1 MRSMLCPYMTVG
13 LHISEINDAYRGN
26 PVEGCA
32 FFGKTRK
39 SEHKGHEGKLRDIA
53 KIFRRQQDRKKQLAI
68 LRFPFLVAFVIPSC
82 PSCSPPRIFRYT
94 FSMFHSFLKA
104 FSLLL
109 LSSAL
114 WAEGTQLWQQ
124 SKFDEFEKGT
134 SNGVAI
140 SSYGRLQLAPSLKS
154 IYTSPSTY
162 IWQVVSDAQGNA
174 YLGAGSPA
182 RVYRVTPDGKSTT
195 IFEAKELQVQALAID
210 KDGTIYA
217 ATSPDGRVYKLEPN
231 LPANSNKKKSRNQEE
246 EAADSANGK
255 SAAAAGSEVTYRS
268 SVFFDPKTKY
278 IWDIELDPAGPLYV
292 ATGDTGEIYKV
303 ERNGE
308 GSVFFKSDEAHI
320 RSLALVK
327 SAPEPEEGKKKKNA
341 NPGLSTLIAGSDGSG
356 LIYRISPAGEAF
368 VLYSA
373 PKKEITALATDAA
386 GNIYA
391 AGVGEKHTSAPA
403 APILPVTTV
412 STSPTV
418 PPPVPPT
425 QPGSVAG
432 GSEIYMISADGSP
445 SRIWS
450 AKDDL
455 VYSLAF
461 TSDGQLLA
469 GTGNRGHIYEIASG
483 SKAGSYLD
491 LEKLS
496 ANQVTS
502 LARTSNGAV
511 YAVTANLGKLFVLG
525 PGKQP
530 DGTYES
536 DVFDARSFSHWG
548 RAEVRGS
555 GDFDFFA
562 RSGNVDNPDRNWSPW
577 TKIDLKNAQRM
588 PIPAARFVQWKVA
601 LRPGGAGSELE
612 SVAINYLPKNIAPVI
627 DDISV
632 QVGARITSLPA
643 QKPATESVTIPLGNA
658 APVSPI
664 HYDAPPSAVK
674 DRDYI
679 AVRWSAH
686 DDNDDDLVYSI
697 YYRGDNETEWKLLK
711 DNITDKFYSWDSS
724 LLPDGGYVVKVTASD
739 APSHSPDEA
748 LTDEKISP
756 RFEVDSTPPEV
767 QALQAKVEGNTM
779 HISFRAADGFS
790 PIKRAEYSIDAGDWQ
805 YIEPVGQI
813 SDSRTEEYDFNA
825 ALPQGEAIVAVSDKN
840 GKKAKRA
847 RTREGAGDDPPQ
859 ADQAQVVN
867 PGEHVVVVRV
877 WDRFD
882 NMSAAKTVT
891 K

>member
-1 MRSMLCPYMTVG
+1 MSR
-13 LHISEINDAYRGN
+13 
-26 PVEGCA
+26 
-32 FFGKTRK
+32 
-39 SEHKGHEGKLRDIA
+39 
-53 KIFRRQQDRKKQLAI
+53 
-68 LRFPFLVAFVIPSC
+68 
-82 PSCSPPRIFRYT
+82 
-94 FSMFHSFLKA
+94 SFLKA
-104 FSLLL
+104 FGLLL
-109 LSSAL
+109 LSSAV

-124 SKFDEFEKGT
+124 SKFDEFERGT

-140 SSYGRLQLAPSLKS
+140 SSDGRLQLAPALKS

-210 KDGTIYA
+210 TDGTIYA

-231 LPANSNKKKSRNQEE
+231 SPVAPGKKKGKNPEPES
-246 EAADSANGK
+246 ADSAARN
-255 SAAAAGSEVTYRS
+255 AAPAAEVTYRS

-292 ATGDTGEIYKV
+292 ATGDNGQIFKV

-308 GSVFFKSDEAHI
+308 GSLFFKSDEAHI
-320 RSLALVK
+320 RSLALVQNNT
-327 SAPEPEEGKKKKNA
+327 EPQDNKRNKKNA
-341 NPGLSTLIAGSDGSG
+341 ALRLSTVIAGSDGSG

-391 AGVGEKHTSAPA
+391 AGVGEKHGGVPAPA
-403 APILPVTTV
+403 TAPAMTV
-412 STSPTV
+412 STSPNV
-418 PPPVPPT
+418 PPAAPPT
-425 QPGSVAG
+425 QPGSVTG

-445 SRIWS
+445 NRIWTS
-450 AKDDL
+450 KDDL
-455 VYSLAF
+455 VYSLTFAA
-461 TSDGQLLA
+461 DGQLLA
-469 GTGNRGHIYEIASG
+469 GTGNRGHIYEIQPG

-496 ANQVTS
+496 ANQITS
-502 LARTSNGAV
+502 MVRTSDGAV

-525 PGKQP
+525 PGLQA
-530 DGTYES
+530 DGAYES
-536 DVFDARSFSHWG
+536 DIFDAHSFSHWG

-555 GDFDFFA
+555 GDFDFYA

-577 TKIDLKNAQRM
+577 TKIDLKDQQRL
-588 PIPAARFVQWKVA
+588 PIPSARFVQWKVA
-601 LRPGGAGSELE
+601 LRPGNGGAQVE
-612 SVAINYLPKNIAPVI
+612 SVSLNYLPKNIAPVI

-632 QVGARITSLPA
+632 QVGARITSPPT
-643 QKPATESVTIPLGNA
+643 QKPASESVNIPLGNA
-658 APVSPI
+658 PAAQTV
-664 HYDAPPSAVK
+664 HFDTPPSAVK

-697 YYRGDNETEWKLLK
+697 YYRGDNENDWKLLK
-711 DNITDKFYSWDSS
+711 DNISDKFYSWDSS
-724 LLPDGGYVVKVTASD
+724 LLPDGGYVVKVVASD
-739 APSHSPDEA
+739 APSHSPEEA

-756 RFEVDSTPPEV
+756 RFEVDSTPPQV
-767 QALQAKVEGNTM
+767 QALQAKVEGGTM
-779 HISFRAADGFS
+779 HITFRAADSFS
-790 PIKRAEYSIDAGDWQ
+790 PIRRAEYSIDAGDWH

-813 SDSRTEEYDFNA
+813 SDARTEEYDFMA
-825 ALPQGEAIVAVSDKN
+825 ALPQGEAPVAAAADKN
-840 GKKAKRA
+840 GRKSAKRA
-847 RTREGAGDDPPQ
+847 RTRDGGTEDDAQ
-859 ADQAQVVN
+859 TDQAQVVN
-867 PGEHVVVVRV
+867 TGEHVVVVRV

-882 NMSAAKTVT
+882 NMSASKTVT

>member
-1 MRSMLCPYMTVG
+1 MHRC
-13 LHISEINDAYRGN
+13 
-26 PVEGCA
+26 
-32 FFGKTRK
+32 
-39 SEHKGHEGKLRDIA
+39 
-53 KIFRRQQDRKKQLAI
+53 
-68 LRFPFLVAFVIPSC
+68 
-82 PSCSPPRIFRYT
+82 
-94 FSMFHSFLKA
+94 FLKA
-104 FSLLL
+104 CGLLL
-109 LSSAL
+109 LTSAL

-140 SSYGRLQLAPSLKS
+140 SSDGRLQLAPSLKS

-162 IWQVVSDAQGNA
+162 IWQVVSDAQGTA

-231 LPANSNKKKSRNQEE
+231 IPTAVGKKKSKNGEE
-246 EAADSANGK
+246 EAGDSANGK
-255 SAAAAGSEVTYRS
+255 TATTGAETTYRS

-327 SAPEPEEGKKKKNA
+327 SQPEPEDGKRKKNA
-341 NPGLSTLIAGSDGSG
+341 NPGLSTVIAGSDGSG
-356 LIYRISPAGEAF
+356 LIYRISPSGEAF

-391 AGVGEKHTSAPA
+391 AGIGEKHTGAPP
-403 APILPVTTV
+403 APVMAVTTV
-412 STSPTV
+412 STSPSV
-418 PPPVPPT
+418 PPPPPT
-425 QPGSVAG
+425 QPGSVTG
-432 GSEIYMISADGSP
+432 GSEIYTISADGSP
-445 SRIWS
+445 NRIWS

-455 VYSLAF
+455 VYSLTFA
-461 TSDGQLLA
+461 SDGQLLA
-469 GTGNRGHIYEIASG
+469 GTGNRGHIYEIAPG
-483 SKAGSYLD
+483 AKAGSYLD

-502 LARTSNGAV
+502 MARTSNGSV

-525 PGKQP
+525 PGRQT
-530 DGTYES
+530 DGAYES

-577 TKIDLKNAQRM
+577 TKIDLKNSQRL

-601 LRPGGAGSELE
+601 MRPGNAGSEVDCVSL
-612 SVAINYLPKNIAPVI
+612 NYLPKNIAPAI

-632 QVGARITSLPA
+632 QVGARITSFPA
-643 QKPATESVTIPLGNA
+643 QKPASESVNIPLGSA
-658 APVSPI
+658 APVSPV
-664 HYDAPPSAVK
+664 HFDAPPSAVK

-697 YYRGDNETEWKLLK
+697 YYRGDNETDWKLLK
-711 DNITDKFYSWDSS
+711 DNIADKFYSWDSS
-724 LLPDGGYVVKVTASD
+724 LLPDGGYVVKIIASD

-748 LTDEKISP
+748 LADEKVSP
-756 RFEVDSTPPEV
+756 RFEVDSTPPQV
-767 QALQAKVEGNTM
+767 QALQAKVEGDTM
-779 HISFRAADGFS
+779 HVSFRAADSFS
-790 PIKRAEYSIDAGDWQ
+790 PIKRAEYSIDAGDWH

-813 SDSRTEEYDFNA
+813 SDSRTEEYDFSA
-825 ALPQGEAIVAVSDKN
+825 ALPHGEVPAVASEKN
-840 GKKAKRA
+840 GKKGAKRVRA
-847 RTREGAGDDPPQ
+847 RDAGGDDPPQ
-859 ADQAQVVN
+859 SDQAQVVN

>member
-1 MRSMLCPYMTVG
+1 MHRSF
-13 LHISEINDAYRGN
+13 S
-26 PVEGCA
+26 
-32 FFGKTRK
+32 K
-39 SEHKGHEGKLRDIA
+39 
-53 KIFRRQQDRKKQLAI
+53 
-68 LRFPFLVAFVIPSC
+68 VIG
-82 PSCSPPRIFRYT
+82 
-94 FSMFHSFLKA
+94 
-104 FSLLL
+104 LLL
-109 LSSAL
+109 FTSVL

-140 SSYGRLQLAPSLKS
+140 SSDGRLQLAPSLKA

-174 YLGAGSPA
+174 YLGGGSPA

-210 KDGTIYA
+210 TSGTIYA

-231 LPANSNKKKSRNQEE
+231 LPAVPGKKKGKNAEQESN
-246 EAADSANGK
+246 D
-255 SAAAAGSEVTYRS
+255 SAAAKNPALGTEVTYKS

-303 ERNGE
+303 ERDGQ
-308 GSVFFKSDEAHI
+308 GSLFFKSDEAHI
-320 RSLALVK
+320 RSLALVQTN
-327 SAPEPEEGKKKKNA
+327 AEPEDPKRKKNA
-341 NPGLSTLIAGSDGSG
+341 GPRLSTVIAGSDGSG
-356 LIYRISPAGEAF
+356 LIYRISPSGEAF

-373 PKKEITALATDAA
+373 PKKEITSLATDAA

-391 AGVGEKHTSAPA
+391 AGVGEKHAGAPQPTPA
-403 APILPVTTV
+403 LTV
-412 STSPTV
+412 STSPNV
-418 PPPVPPT
+418 PPAAIPPT
-425 QPGSVAG
+425 QPGSITG

-445 SRIWS
+445 NRIWTS
-450 AKDDL
+450 KDDL
-455 VYSLAF
+455 VYSLTF

-469 GTGNRGHIYEIASG
+469 GTGNRGHIYEIAPG

-496 ANQVTS
+496 ANQITS
-502 LARTSNGAV
+502 MARTSNGAI

-525 PGKQP
+525 PGRQA

-536 DVFDARSFSHWG
+536 DIFDARSFSHWG

-555 GDFDFFA
+555 GDFDFYA

-577 TKIDLKNAQRM
+577 TKIDLKDQQRL
-588 PIPAARFVQWKVA
+588 PIPAARFVQWKVV
-601 LRPGGAGSELE
+601 LRPGNAGSEVE
-612 SVAINYLPKNIAPVI
+612 SVALNYLPKNIAPVI
-627 DDISV
+627 EDISV

-643 QKPATESVTIPLGNA
+643 QKPVSESVTIPLGNT
-658 APVSPI
+658 APASPV
-664 HYDAPPSAVK
+664 HFDAPPSAVK

-697 YYRGDNETEWKLLK
+697 YYRGDNENDWKLLK
-711 DNITDKFYSWDSS
+711 DNISDKFYSWDSS
-724 LLPDGGYVVKVTASD
+724 LLPDGGYTVKIIASD
-739 APSHSPDEA
+739 APSHSPEEA
-748 LTDEKISP
+748 LTDEKLSP
-756 RFEVDSTPPEV
+756 RFEVDSTPPAV
-767 QALQAKVEGNTM
+767 QALQAKVEGGTM
-779 HISFRAADGFS
+779 HVSFRAADSFS
-790 PIKRAEYSIDAGDWQ
+790 PIKRAEYSIDAGDWH

-813 SDSRTEEYDFNA
+813 SDSRTEEYDFIA
-825 ALPQGEAIVAVSDKN
+825 ALPQGESAAVAATDRN
-840 GKKAKRA
+840 GKKSSKRA
-847 RTREGAGDDPPQ
+847 RTRDGGSEDDLPQ
-859 ADQAQVVN
+859 TDQAQAVN